1 MKTRLMIVV
10 AVAAVAV
17 ACHDGGEGPG
27 GGPEELRLSGA
38 IKGEVVARGAAA
50 GEVIAAGEVVHAWV
64 DEAVNPA
71 VAHVK
76 AWLLEAD
83 GNGGLDGTTCYFP
96 ENANDVNNYD
106 AREFRLR
113 DQGGGDG
120 VSQLDDEMRGGAY
133 AGRGGRRGESREVG
147 LVVRHRAGR
156 ESREGE

>member
-27 GGPEELRLSGA
+27 GGPEELRLTGA
-38 IKGEVVARGAAA
+38 IKGAVVARGAAA

-76 AWLLEAD
+76 AWRLEAD
-83 GNGGLDGTTCYFP
+83 GNGG
-96 ENANDVNNYD
+96 
-106 AREFRLR
+106 
-113 DQGGGDG
+113 
-120 VSQLDDEMRGGAY
+120 
-133 AGRGGRRGESREVG
+133 AGRGGVLFPGKRE
-147 LVVRHRAGR
+147 
-156 ESREGE
+156 